1 MNINRHNY
9 EEFFMLYADNELTA
23 EERKDVELFV
33 EQNTDLAEELDLLK
47 QLQFKPDAGL
57 VFMDKES
64 LFRNEEEHET
74 INITN
79 YEEFFVLY
87 ADNELS
93 TAQQSS
99 VEKFVYKNPA
109 VQAEFELIQATKLE
123 ADNNIVYAHKEELY
137 RREKDEK
144 VIPFFISIRAWKWA
158 AAAVLILMA
167 GLIWMNQTG
176 TNKLPE
182 SIAVVE
188 TKEETKALPQTI
200 TPKITEEEKVATADT
215 KKESKLPEVN
225 LKNANTASNNSVA
238 KKVETNSKKENK
250 EATLAEENEAI
261 EAKKDLVALQ
271 HMKPEKNTAITNPES
286 RISTNKNLTS
296 SIQHKDPII
305 DQPVYI
311 NTNNDDIQFA
321 DLNEDKNED
330 VVYVS
335 NTAVRK
341 QNPLRGIFRKAS
353 RFVERTTNAKPS
365 DGSGILIGNL
375 SIALR

>member
-158 AAAVLILMA
+158 AAAVLILIA

-182 SIAVVE
+182 STAVVE

-225 LKNANTASNNSVA
+225 LKNANTASNNTVA
-238 KKVETNSKKENK
+238 KKVEANSKKQNK
-250 EATLAEENEAI
+250 ETTLSEEDAAI
-261 EAKKDLVALQ
+261 EAQKDLVALQ
-271 HMKPEKNTAITNPES
+271 HMAPAKNTTETNPES